1 MNKKAFY
8 FLLIL
13 ILSCGCSHL
22 VGKKPLNSFIQN
34 YQSSKYQKA
43 TVEFLFFIQ
52 NNPDSSQKEKA
63 YFYLGKCY
71 FGMKNYYMAGKTFQE
86 YLQIW
91 PDGEWADKVY
101 EDLKLINNKFN
112 KVSYAKEDVE
122 KEYQKLALAYKEV
135 LGEEIPKDALYL
147 QLGNIY
153 WEQGENEKAKKGYM
167 EAIKLNPSLKRK
179 TWLMKR
185 MQKLRLPE
193 INAKPDL
200 RILNKH
206 IRDSEKL
213 VQGIITSDNSSQYT
227 EKRIKIS
234 VGKEVVI
241 SGEVENNGEV
251 SVSNLR
257 IHIISYDFYRR
268 VLNASYAYLDRLE
281 PGETMPFSI
290 TVKGISQKEIGKVD
304 YQFIY

>member
-1 MNKKAFY
+1 MNKKTFY

-34 YQSSKYQKA
+34 YQSSKYQQA
-43 TVEFLFFIQ
+43 AVEFSFFIQ
-52 NNPDSSQKEKA
+52 NNPDSPQKEKA

-71 FGMKNYYMAGKTFQE
+71 YGMKNYYMAGKTLQE

-91 PDGEWADKVY
+91 PDGEWAGKVY
-101 EDLKLINNKFN
+101 EYLKLINNKFN
-112 KVSYAKEDVE
+112 RSSYAKEDIE
-122 KEYQKLALAYKEV
+122 KEYQKLALAYREV
-135 LGEEIPKDALYL
+135 LGEEIPKDMLYL

-153 WEQGENEKAKKGYM
+153 WEQGENEQAKKGYM
-167 EAIKLNPSLKRK
+167 EAIKLNPSLKRE

-200 RILNKH
+200 RILNEH
-206 IRDSEKL
+206 IRNSEKL
-213 VQGIITSDNSSQYT
+213 VQGIITEDNPSQYT

-234 VGKEVVI
+234 VGKGVVI
-241 SGEVENNGEV
+241 SGEVENNGGG
-251 SVSNLR
+251 SISNLR

-268 VLNASYAYLDRLE
+268 VLDASYAYLGRLE

-290 TVKGISQKEIGKVD
+290 TVKGISQKEISKID
-304 YQFIY
+304 YRLIY